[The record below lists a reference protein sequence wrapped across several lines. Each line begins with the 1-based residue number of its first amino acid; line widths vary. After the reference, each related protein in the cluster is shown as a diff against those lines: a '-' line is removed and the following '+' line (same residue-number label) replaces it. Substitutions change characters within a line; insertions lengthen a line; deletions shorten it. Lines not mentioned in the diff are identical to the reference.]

1 MMGGA
6 KTPGAVLLMERTQQF
21 GPQVNVPDARWSEL
35 QSNFL
40 SAKSAT
46 DEALSALPKE
56 PAVGADAFLM
66 PVGRIAPVRQ
76 IAWKLSR
83 TGAIQ
88 LCGGASVQR
97 FMWPY
102 LVVDISPVIGLAL
115 AGGRM
120 NGRMRGDFDLV
131 DPMHLFMGSIIL
143 RMGRA
148 TIFHTDAQ
156 PTPPYRQP
164 RIAQRSN
171 ATEGGPLSTQIALG
185 SP

>member
-1 MMGGA
+1 MLGCAG
-6 KTPGAVLLMERTQQF
+6 
-21 GPQVNVPDARWSEL
+21 
-35 QSNFL
+35 
-40 SAKSAT
+40 
-46 DEALSALPKE
+46 
-56 PAVGADAFLM
+56 
-66 PVGRIAPVRQ
+66 VRPF
-76 IAWKLSR
+76 
-83 TGAIQ
+83 
-88 LCGGASVQR
+88 QR

-131 DPMHLFMGSIIL
+131 DPMHLFAMGGIIL
-143 RMGRA
+143 RMGGGA
-148 TIFHTDAQ
+148 IFHTDAQ

-171 ATEGGPLSTQIALG
+171 ATEGGDRCRPQIALG